1 MTPRG
6 GGYNFRP
13 NSCGKQRFT
22 IPESSITLPESAPNF
37 CTSETG
43 SLETAPSS
51 GESAANLTSSIRR
64 QSRSVVS
71 LAGDRGFESV
81 SLQRGVRCEFGLA
94 RLGTRPLTDAEY
106 DHERAVAS
114 PRRPIYVRER
124 GRTRKGSR
132 CKTSAKPWWF
142 GSRDW

>member
-1 MTPRG
+1 MAGNRGVRIRLPR
-6 GGYNFRP
+6 R
-13 NSCGKQRFT
+13 
-22 IPESSITLPESAPNF
+22 
-37 CTSETG
+37 G
-43 SLETAPSS
+43 SVVVRGFA
-51 GESAANLTSSIRR
+51 IRR
-64 QSRSVVS
+64 CERIHRAFSWLV
-71 LAGDRGFESV
+71 LTGDRGFESI